1 MKASRRK
8 LLQQAMDAFV
18 IHGGGAAASR
28 ELNIPKTTLVDRN
41 ENAIREGLVPSPDA
55 LKAAGLK
62 APSSAPYAEDK
73 SKFREE
79 FTAQDCIDELMRLV
93 EMNPDKVLSRN
104 FVRVYSCMSESTWN
118 RYFGTFEEFKRQAGV
133 ILSRHQHRHEKD
145 IAKHAA
151 ADNMRALNEEK
162 CRYEGKYAKPNGK
175 RFKTGLVGSDMHDKE
190 CDPFYRRVFLE
201 AARRIMPDFVV
212 LNGDIFDLPEF
223 SKFTQDPRDWDL
235 IGRISWVH
243 DFLRALRETCPDTEI
258 ILVEGNHEFRL
269 LRHLAEAS
277 PALRTLLAD
286 LHGFTVS
293 QLLGLDQFEVNLIAR
308 TDLAAWT
315 ERDIKKELQ
324 QNWVNLYDCVV
335 GHHYPEGRQM
345 GYPGWNG
352 HHHKHIVWPG
362 FNPKHGAY
370 EWHQIGCGHRR
381 DATFTNGE
389 KWANGFLTVH
399 LDIEKHTSQFDYTQI
414 LDHCVLG
421 GDWYI
426 RAPEETVIVQG
437 PLEV

>member
-1 MKASRRK
+1 MDAITTHGPSEASRQ
-8 LLQQAMDAFV
+8 L
-18 IHGGGAAASR
+18 GT
-28 ELNIPKTTLVDRN
+28 PKSTLIDRN
-41 ENAIREGLVPSPDA
+41 ETAIKEGMVPSPAA

-62 APSSAPYAEDK
+62 PPKDAPYSESKD
-73 SKFREE
+73 KFRED

-93 EMNPDKVLSRN
+93 ELNPNKVLSRN

-118 RYFGTFEEFKRQAGV
+118 RYFGTFHEFKRQAGV
-133 ILSRHQHRHEKD
+133 TLSRHQHRHEKD

-151 ADNMRALNEEK
+151 ADTMRAMNEEK
-162 CRYEGKYAKPNGK
+162 CRYEGKYAKPNGR
-175 RFKTGLVGSDMHDKE
+175 RFKTALVGSDIHDKE
-190 CDPFYRRVFLE
+190 CDPFYRRVFVD
-201 AARRIMPDFVV
+201 AARRIVPDIIV

-243 DFLRALRETCPDTEI
+243 DFLSALRENCPDCEI

-269 LRHLAEAS
+269 LRHLAEAT
-277 PALRTLLAD
+277 PALRTLLSD

-324 QNWVNLYDCVV
+324 QNWVNLNDCVI
-335 GHHYPEGRQM
+335 GHHFPEGRQM

-352 HHHKHIVWPG
+352 HHHRHIVWDG

-370 EWHQIGCGHRR
+370 EWHQLGCGHRR

-389 KWANGFLTVH
+389 KWANGFLTAH
-399 LDIEKHTSQFDYTQI
+399 LDTEKFGTQFDYTQI

-421 GDWYI
+421 GEWYV
-426 RAPEETVIVQG
+426 RQPGEMVISQG